1 MQIIKYLLIQPV
13 PEHEVLAEDGVTK
26 VKVPLS
32 FSRKLVQNIRFHEVQ
47 VLATPFEDPNFTKGE
62 EVLIDGNH
70 ADLAR
75 STNAFDRNGVEI
87 FEKDY
92 VKDED
97 GEIYEIMNACG
108 SMFIVDM
115 NAAFGDRKEE
125 PIMITD
131 AVARKLERI
140 GDAWNDAERL
150 FPIPVEVIEDME
162 EKSEETTT
170 TI

>member
-13 PEHEVLAEDGVTK
+13 PEHEELAEDGVTK
-26 VKVPLS
+26 ITVPVS
-32 FSRKLVQNIRFHEVQ
+32 FSRKLVQNLRFHEVQ
-47 VLATPFEDPNFTKGE
+47 VLATPFEGPTFLKGE

-75 STNAFDRNGVEI
+75 STNSFDKNGNEL

-92 VKDED
+92 VKDLE

-108 SMFIVDM
+108 SMFIIDKD
-115 NAAFGDRKEE
+115 AKFGDRKEE
-125 PIMITD
+125 PVMITD